1 MGYKYNY
8 FTSHFHGLTKVDND
22 IALDP
27 LTGVIHA
34 LGLVQLNLEVDQL
47 PHPASVPWPLD
58 LVKRLLFSE
67 SLEMASESKYNN
79 DTITHIR
86 SIA

>member
-1 MGYKYNY
+1 MKVGLISLRITSRSIANNWLLIMGYKYNY

-58 LVKRLLFSE
+58 LVKRLL
-67 SLEMASESKYNN
+67 
-79 DTITHIR
+79 
-86 SIA
+86 